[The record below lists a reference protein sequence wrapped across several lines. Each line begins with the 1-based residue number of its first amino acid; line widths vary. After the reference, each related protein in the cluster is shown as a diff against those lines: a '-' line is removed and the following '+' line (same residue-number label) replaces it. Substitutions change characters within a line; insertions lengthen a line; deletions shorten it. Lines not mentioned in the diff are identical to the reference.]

1 MAISKW
7 NLSFSMAA
15 LLALLALTPLAQAKA
30 PTYKLVVEG
39 GGLNQPLEITDQ
51 RLLDLSNVWTGIF
64 VDSSRDPVP
73 EAPRGVGPYEISF
86 YVKFGNDIRKK
97 YVVYY
102 HPRSSSQSG
111 YIYLPGS
118 GDTFQYLNWGSIV
131 RRGDDGK
138 WHYALPAWEN
148 LIKPVIAQADPLLR
162 GRLERASAR
171 NQTRGSQAH

>member
-1 MAISKW
+1 MVISKW

-15 LLALLALTPLAQAKA
+15 LFALVTLPPLAQAKA

-39 GGLNQPLEITDQ
+39 GGLERPLEITD
-51 RLLDLSNVWTGIF
+51 RRILDLSNVWTGVF

-73 EAPRGVGPYEISF
+73 EAPRGMGPYEISF
-86 YVKFGNDIRKK
+86 YVKFGKDIQRK

-102 HPRSSSQSG
+102 HPRSSSQPG

-118 GDTFQYLNWGSIV
+118 GDTFQYLNWGTV
-131 RRGDDGK
+131 ARRGDDGK

-148 LIKPVIAQADPLLR
+148 LIKPVIAHADPLLR
-162 GRLERASAR
+162 QRLDRTSAGNQAQAS
-171 NQTRGSQAH
+171 QTH